1 MIETRLDA
9 ATKLLRHDCSGT
21 VNVSQL
27 LAAIDASGPRP
38 NNTLWDFRDAELN
51 VPLNVVASPTYPKV
65 RDVVNERW
73 EARWV
78 AFVVSANMHEQ
89 MVEIFLKEGGLKLQ
103 KRIFFQ
109 HSDAEQWL
117 TQQSP
122 EETPN
127 DDSASPH

>member
-1 MIETRLDA
+1 MIETRLDS

-27 LAAIDASGPRP
+27 LAAIDASGPQP
-38 NNTLWDFRDAELN
+38 NNTLWDFRQAELN

-65 RDVVNERW
+65 RDVINQRW
-73 EARWV
+73 EERRV

-89 MVEIFLKEGGLKLQ
+89 MVEIFLKEGGLKFQ

-109 HSDAEQWL
+109 RSEAEQWL
-117 TQQSP
+117 TQQQP
-122 EETPN
+122 EVTSDGELL
-127 DDSASPH
+127 H